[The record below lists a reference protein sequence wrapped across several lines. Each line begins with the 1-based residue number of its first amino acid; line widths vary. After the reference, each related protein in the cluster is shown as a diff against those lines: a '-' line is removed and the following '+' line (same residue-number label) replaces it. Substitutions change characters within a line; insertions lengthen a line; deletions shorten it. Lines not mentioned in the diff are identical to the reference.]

1 MKSLKVMMG
10 LVPLPF
16 TDLGCPSWPLMEVIV
31 ETATRCARHINYN
44 LKLVWVLILIFS
56 YYPNDRPTMSEIL
69 SLMKNPCSNALRSVI
84 PINSTN
90 VRITIM

>member
-1 MKSLKVMMG
+1 MKPLKVMMG

-31 ETATRCARHINYN
+31 ETATRYAYQ
-44 LKLVWVLILIFS
+44 LSVVWALILVFS

-90 VRITIM
+90 VRITIR

>member
-1 MKSLKVMMG
+1 MKPLKVMMG

-31 ETATRCARHINYN
+31 ETATRYAYQLSVVCA
-44 LKLVWVLILIFS
+44 LILVFS

-90 VRITIM
+90 VRMTIR